1 VTRVQALP
9 GNPVSVK
16 VWGPFACFTRPEF
29 GVERVSY
36 PTMTP
41 TAAVGLLDA
50 IFWKPE
56 FRWRIVAID
65 TLRPVQ
71 WIQVRRNE
79 ITSRQTAQIAKRW
92 ADGDDDGFDVAAT
105 NESGKL
111 INRAQRAGLLLTDV
125 GYVVHAEVAL
135 LAHSDA
141 HPAKYRDQLR
151 RRVTRGQCFE
161 RPYLGCREFS
171 AQFAD
176 PENNDCPI
184 EWDED
189 LGPMIHSVYT
199 GSNDHLTP
207 AVAKPLFFDARVRAG
222 RLSVPPLPAERR

>member
-1 VTRVQALP
+1 MSVQP
-9 GNPVSVK
+9 PSGNPVSVK

-92 ADGDDDGFDVAAT
+92 ADGDDEGFDASEAT
-105 NESGKL
+105 H
-111 INRAQRAGLLLTDV
+111 RAQRAGLLLADV
-125 GYVVHAEVAL
+125 AYVIHAEVAL
-135 LAHSDA
+135 PAGSDA

-176 PENNDCPI
+176 PQDNDSPI
-184 EWDED
+184 DWDEA
-189 LGPMIHSVYT
+189 LGPMIHSVYA
-199 GSNDHLTP
+199 GSDDHLTP
-207 AVAKPLFFDARVRAG
+207 ADAKPLFFDARVRSG
-222 RLSVPPLPAERR
+222 RLSVPPLPAGRR